1 MRSNDSEE
9 KDCKKFTVADLALYK
24 NLSMKS

>member
-9 KDCKKFTVADLALYK
+9 KDCKKFTVADLALHK
-24 NLSMKS
+24 NLTMKS

>member
-1 MRSNDSEE
+1 MRSKDSEE

-24 NLSMKS
+24 YLTMKS

>member
-1 MRSNDSEE
+1 MRANDSVE

-24 NLSMKS
+24 NLIVKS

>member
-1 MRSNDSEE
+1 MRSNVSEE

-24 NLSMKS
+24 NLTMKS